1 MAQNTRC
8 CHPLPLVLLC
18 HSYLDAA
25 SGLLLLGVSYAIRL
39 SMISLFSKRTQCG
52 CHQGGCTSLGA
63 NVHMSLQ
70 SVIEGSVMG
79 RWESGREES
88 F

>member
-25 SGLLLLGVSYAIRL
+25 SGLLLGVSYAIRL
-39 SMISLFSKRTQCG
+39 STTSLFSKRTQYG
-52 CHQGGCTSLGA
+52 CHQRGCTSIGA
-63 NVHMSLQ
+63 NVHVSPQ
-70 SVIEGSVMG
+70 SVIKDSATG